1 MTNTNSL
8 DGLILHSTIQS
19 GGTLRITLDNS
30 AVSPPGNDEV
40 LVRIEAAPINP
51 SDIGLLLGAVD
62 LATLNSDRSGD
73 DLVLVG
79 TVPTDRLAAMQP
91 RFDQMLPVGNEGAGT
106 VVAAGS
112 GAEQLLGRTVAV
124 FGGAMYAQYRTLPA
138 NQCMPLL
145 TGTTAAQGA
154 AAFVNPL
161 TALGMVETLRMEGH
175 TALVHTAAASNLGQM
190 LVRLCKAEGIPLVN
204 IVRSEEQ
211 EQLLRDI
218 GADYVCNSRG
228 ETFRSDLLAAISAT
242 GATLAFDATGG
253 GTLASDILTAMEQS
267 LTARGNS
274 MGRYGSSVH
283 KQVYIYG
290 GLDIRTL
297 SLSRNFGLAWGVGG
311 WLLTPFLEKIGPA
324 RANALQTR
332 VAAEITTTFASR
344 FAAEISMHDMLD
356 PETVRSFS
364 KRATGEKFLL
374 NPSLPLA
381 W

>member
-1 MTNTNSL
+1 MTNANSL
-8 DGLILHSTIQS
+8 DGLILHSTIES

-30 AVSPPGNDEV
+30 EVSPPGNDEV

-62 LATLNSDRSGD
+62 LATLNNDRSGD
-73 DLVLVG
+73 DLVLIG
-79 TVPTDRLAAMQP
+79 TVPVDRLAAMQP

-124 FGGAMYAQYRTLPA
+124 FGGAMYAQYRTIPA

-145 TGTTAAQGA
+145 TGTAAAQGA

-175 TALVHTAAASNLGQM
+175 AALVHTAAASNLGQM
-190 LVRLCKAEGIPLVN
+190 LVKVCKADGIPLVN
-204 IVRSEEQ
+204 IVRSDEQ
-211 EQLLRDI
+211 AQLLRDI
-218 GADYVCNSRG
+218 GAAYVCNSAKD
-228 ETFRSDLLAAISAT
+228 TFHTDLLAAIDAT

-253 GTLASDILTAMEQS
+253 GSLASDILTAMEQS
-267 LTARGNS
+267 LTARGND

-290 GLDIRTL
+290 GLDMRTL

-344 FAAEISMHDMLD
+344 FAAEISMRDMLD